1 MKLKRTIRK
10 TFTNVIEHDVPK
22 SAAALTYNLLF
33 ALFSLLIFISNL
45 LGLLDLNVASITEAL
60 LPIMPGVVLAMV
72 AWLVVSIGFSA
83 YVENVADYSVIYG
96 TLGAVIV
103 LLIWLYLTSFIL
115 ILGAEFNVALLH
127 TNENSLL

>member
-33 ALFSLLIFISNL
+33 ALFPLLIFISNL

-60 LPIMPGVVLAMV
+60 LPIMPDDVVYLLERSYN
-72 AWLVVSIGFSA
+72 WRVSRCPHSLHLQK
-83 YVENVADYSVIYG
+83 YG
-96 TLGAVIV
+96 KEAAGGKECCNFPGA
-103 LLIWLYLTSFIL
+103 
-115 ILGAEFNVALLH
+115 
-127 TNENSLL
+127 